1 MSTIGNIIKNEIEH
15 YAVTRVR
22 THELFRATERGS
34 LSEQQIK
41 TYVSGILFQ
50 IRANMTVLRQAE
62 QCALAAGDYE
72 LAAQYRHKFGEERGH
87 DRWAERDL
95 RNLPGSVPGY
105 GSYGSDVG
113 GDSTR
118 GLQGLVTYLRT
129 IVDQDACLFL
139 SYIILAEYLTVL
151 VGPDW
156 LRALESKCGISPA
169 KLTVLTNHI
178 ELDREHVVEGVRAI
192 DALVTSPEK
201 RGPMLEV
208 LRRCMSCY
216 EEFWDEIMS
225 TTSKAA

>member
-1 MSTIGNIIKNEIEH
+1 MSTIGNLIKNEIEH
-15 YAVTRVR
+15 YASTRVR

-34 LSEQQIK
+34 LSEQQVK
-41 TYVSGILFQ
+41 AYVSGILFQ
-50 IRANMTVLRQAE
+50 IRGNMAVLRRAE
-62 QCALAAGDYE
+62 QRALAAEDYE
-72 LAAQYRHKFGEERGH
+72 LAAHYRHKLGEERGH

-95 RNLPGSVPGY
+95 QSLPGSVAAY
-105 GSYGSDVG
+105 GS
-113 GDSTR
+113 GDSTNALA
-118 GLQGLVTYLRT
+118 LQGLVTYLRT

-139 SYIILAEYLTVL
+139 SYIILAEYMTVL

-178 ELDREHVVEGVRAI
+178 ELDREHVVEGVRVI

-208 LRRCMSCY
+208 LRKCMACY